1 METFETMNRELQNWC
16 DRNAHELST
25 PEERNPDMSMDEYD
39 RAISRRLWHRR
50 AKAASIFLFNP
61 LTALVAAFGTV
72 ALLFKLLG
80 WSE

>member
-1 METFETMNRELQNWC
+1 MNRELQNWC

-25 PEERNPDMSMDEYD
+25 PERKPEMSMDEYD
-39 RAISRRLWHRR
+39 RAISRSLWHRR